1 MVRDERRKDL
11 MRLPCGGW
19 GADSDTIWHDVHTPN
34 AAKIAVGSLVELANK
49 GMLWISAI
57 MNCEQCMRSYWTCPN
72 IIQGAYTTKGI

>member
-34 AAKIAVGSLVELANK
+34 AAKVAVGSLVELVNK
-49 GMLWISAI
+49 GKVKSRAGNLHLK
-57 MNCEQCMRSYWTCPN
+57 PD
-72 IIQGAYTTKGI
+72 